1 MRKEIKIKGVGMC
14 KDAIV
19 FDNKPK
25 GVALDAWIPYYICTC
40 GRSEN
45 GVFCDAKHDGT
56 SCLPQ
61 KVIVEKSK
69 QYHICMCK
77 TSKNFPFCDGT
88 HSLYSDDEV
97 GKNVKSEDAK

>member
-1 MRKEIKIKGVGMC
+1 MC

-25 GVALDAWIPYYICTC
+25 GVTLDAWIPYYICTC

-45 GVFCDAKHDGT
+45 GVFCDGKHEGT
-56 SCLPQ
+56 SCLPK
-61 KVIVEKSK
+61 KVTVEKTK

-97 GKNVKSEDAK
+97 GKSVKSEEVK